1 MQVFSHFDS
10 AYATVIST
18 VVLLKPY
25 KERYLRQASSV
36 RDTIEFSYQHG
47 ATSLLDFLN
56 AQADYRS
63 VEINYLDLIGSCLN
77 AANQL
82 VFAVG
87 REVIP

>member
-1 MQVFSHFDS
+1 VQVFSHFDS